1 MASMENDPLKIGR
14 KVFLWTVAGAAA
26 FALSAWVLVS

>member
-26 FALSAWVLVS
+26 FVLSAWFLVS

>member
-14 KVFLWTVAGAAA
+14 NVFLWTVAGAAA
-26 FALSAWVLVS
+26 FVVSAWLLVS